1 MKAAVTIAASHMEI
15 QDVPD
20 PHAGP
25 GEALLKIEVAGICGS
40 DLHFYDGHNPY
51 AKYPTIQG
59 HEFSAPAARATRAA
73 MPVRTVAPVCA
84 SSGSIPPARLPNT

>member
-25 GEALLKIEVAGICGS
+25 GEALLKIEVAGICV
-40 DLHFYDGHNPY
+40 
-51 AKYPTIQG
+51 
-59 HEFSAPAARATRAA
+59 
-73 MPVRTVAPVCA
+73 PVR
-84 SSGSIPPARLPNT
+84 